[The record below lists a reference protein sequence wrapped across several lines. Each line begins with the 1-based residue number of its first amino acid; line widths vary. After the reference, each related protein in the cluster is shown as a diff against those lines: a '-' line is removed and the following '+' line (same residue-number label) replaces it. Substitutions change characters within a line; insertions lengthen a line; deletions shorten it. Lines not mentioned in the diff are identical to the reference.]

1 MAFKLPE
8 LPFAYDALAP
18 HMSKKTLEF
27 HHDKHHKGYV
37 DKLNAAVDGTRYAG
51 MALEEII
58 RETAK
63 NSKERGIFNNAAQHW
78 NHAFFWNCL
87 SPDGGGK
94 PQGAL
99 ADRIKADFGSYD
111 EFAKSFKQAATGQ
124 FGSGWAWLVLDGGAL
139 KVTATPNAETPM
151 IHGQHALL
159 SCDVWEHAYYLDYQN
174 RRPDFVETVLKEL
187 VNWKFVAERLDEQ
200 GEDLE
205 TMQKVAAGG
214 RL

>member
-124 FGSGWAWLVLDGGAL
+124 FGSGWAWLVLDNGAL

>member
-63 NSKERGIFNNAAQHW
+63 NSKARGIFNNAAQHW

-111 EFAKSFKQAATGQ
+111 DFAKAFKQAATGQ
-124 FGSGWAWLVLDGGAL
+124 FGSGWAWLVLDNGAL

-159 SCDVWEHAYYLDYQN
+159 TCDVWEHAYYLDYQN

>member
-87 SPDGGGK
+87 SPGGGGK
-94 PQGAL
+94 PEGAL
-99 ADRIKADFGSYD
+99 AERIKADFGSYD
-111 EFAKSFKQAATGQ
+111 DFAKAFKQAATGQ
-124 FGSGWAWLVLDGGAL
+124 FGSGWAWLVLDSGAL

-159 SCDVWEHAYYLDYQN
+159 TCDVWEHAYYLDYQN

>member
-111 EFAKSFKQAATGQ
+111 DFAKAFKQAATGQ
-124 FGSGWAWLVLDGGAL
+124 FGSGWAWLVLDNGAL

-159 SCDVWEHAYYLDYQN
+159 TCDVWEHAYYLDYQN